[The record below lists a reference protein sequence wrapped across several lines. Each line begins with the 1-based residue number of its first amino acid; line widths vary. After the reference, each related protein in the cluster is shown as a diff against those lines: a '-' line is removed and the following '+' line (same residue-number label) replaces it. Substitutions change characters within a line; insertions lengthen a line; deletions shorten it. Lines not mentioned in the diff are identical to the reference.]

1 MKKFISFMVAVLL
14 CVTMVC
20 PALAAD
26 TFVPSISYKPQPEIV
41 PVKDDEGNDAIAVI
55 RDADGK
61 VLDYVSEA
69 CLEVTSIASV
79 LYDQE
84 NVAEDVRTSLSA
96 VYNALSTGSIT
107 IPYEKHNANL
117 VASEMV
123 IRDLFDARF
132 RCQEHPAML
141 AQPGVTM
148 DITFKLGVMADAEVF
163 VMSFNDDDS
172 QNVGWEPIVK
182 AVNNGD
188 GTVTCTFEHLCA
200 IEFSVRNSSST
211 SGGAYTGDS
220 FSMLPWVAVLAV
232 CVVGA
237 AAVVVVLKKKNMVA

>member
-1 MKKFISFMVAVLL
+1 MKKFISLMVAVLL
-14 CVTMVC
+14 CVAMVC
-20 PALAAD
+20 PVLAAD

-41 PVKDDEGNDAIAVI
+41 PVKDNEGNDAVAVI

-61 VLDYVSEA
+61 VLDFVSGP

-79 LYDQE
+79 LNNQE
-84 NVAEDVRTSLSA
+84 SVAEDVKASLTA
-96 VYNALSTGSIT
+96 VYNALSSGSIT

-117 VASEMV
+117 DASEMV

-132 RCQEHPAML
+132 RCEEHPAIL
-141 AQPGVTM
+141 AEPGVTM
-148 DITFKLGVMADAEVF
+148 DIIFDLGVVADAEVF
-163 VMSFNDDDS
+163 VMSFDDTDS

-200 IEFSVRNSSST
+200 IEFSVRNSGST
-211 SGGAYTGDS
+211 AGGAYTGDS
-220 FSMLPWVAVLAV
+220 FDMLPWFVVLGV

-237 AAVVVVLKKKNMVA
+237 AAIVVVLRKKNMAA